1 MEIDDRLFRN
11 AMGRFATGVTVI
23 TTEFEGRP
31 YGMTANAFV
40 SVSLNP
46 KLVLVSIGI
55 HAHMHKR
62 LEQTKRYAV
71 NILASNQQALSALF
85 AGQRKEETEIEFD
98 ILDQL
103 PVLQGTIATITCN
116 VVGEHQAGDHTLFVG
131 EVTDIRLNEGEPL
144 LFSQGTYRE
153 LTALGENAAR

>member
-1 MEIDDRLFRN
+1 MDDRFFRN
-11 AMGRFATGVTVI
+11 AMGKFATGVTVI

-46 KLVLVSIGI
+46 KLVLVSIGL

-62 LEQTKRYAV
+62 LQQTERYAV
-71 NILASNQQALSALF
+71 NILASNQQSLSALF
-85 AGQRKEETEIEFD
+85 AGQKKEETEIAFD
-98 ILDQL
+98 TLDGL

-116 VVGEHQAGDHTLFVG
+116 VVSWHEAGDHTLFVG

-144 LFSQGTYRE
+144 LFSQGKYRE
-153 LTALGENAAR
+153 LAALSTT